1 MPWIC
6 ASSPPGARVTRCGCS
21 ASASRTSKA
30 SAATS
35 RRRAGPGA
43 GYSPAV
49 HDRRVLQVRGRGG
62 TAGPFPGSVRP
73 PSPAG
78 LRVPCH
84 RPGPQRGRRPAGR
97 GRARH
102 RGRARPDLAARTE
115 RAAGL
120 RGRRRRH
127 RALGTER
134 GHRTLA
140 ITRKGGEKAVIPL
153 APRTARAIDLAV
165 GERCEGP
172 IFTTPA
178 GQRLDRQGAGRIVR
192 RVARRAGLAKRNR
205 PAHPPP
211 RLHHLYQFRR
221 RRPAARR
228 PASGLARRPENHHP
242 LRPGPGLAG
251 PARHLHRRRLHRRS
265 RPVTA
270 PRGRTAWQRHSRQAA
285 RRRQL
290 ARARSRSATYWRGQ
304 IARRGLDLYSA
315 RSLAAGGAQSTYRMF
330 WNPRAAHSGRGRRA
344 SARAAGCGW

>member
-1 MPWIC
+1 MRLFGVRRADIESFGRDLEAPGGPGRRLLAGC
-6 ASSPPGARVTRCGCS
+6 ARSPGSTSTR
-21 ASASRTSKA
+21 
-30 SAATS
+30 S
-35 RRRAGPGA
+35 RRNCWAILRPCTSAVPGWTT
-43 GYSPAV
+43 SPMPPAW
-49 HDRRVLQVRGRGG
+49 
-62 TAGPFPGSVRP
+62 TATRSAPCWSRQGSAPRP
-73 PSPAG
+73 SS
-78 LRVPCH
+78 
-84 RPGPQRGRRPAGR
+84 
-97 GRARH
+97 
-102 RGRARPDLAARTE
+102 PDLAARTE

-178 GQRLDRQGAGRIVR
+178 GQRLDRHGAGRIVR

-228 PASGLARRPENHHP
+228 PASGLAPRPENHDP

-251 PARHLHRRRLHRRS
+251 PPRHLHRRRLHRRS

-304 IARRGLDLYSA
+304 IARRGLVMY
-315 RSLAAGGAQSTYRMF
+315 
-330 WNPRAAHSGRGRRA
+330 
-344 SARAAGCGW
+344 

>member
-35 RRRAGPGA
+35 RRRAGPGD

-62 TAGPFPGSVRP
+62 TAGPFPRQCTSAVPGWTTSPMPPAWTATRSAPCWSRQGSAPRP
-73 PSPAG
+73 SS
-78 LRVPCH
+78 
-84 RPGPQRGRRPAGR
+84 
-97 GRARH
+97 
-102 RGRARPDLAARTE
+102 PDLAARTE

-178 GQRLDRQGAGRIVR
+178 GQRLDRHGAGRIVR

-228 PASGLARRPENHHP
+228 PASGLAPRPENHDP

-251 PARHLHRRRLHRRS
+251 PPRHLHRRRLHRRS

-304 IARRGLDLYSA
+304 IARRGLVMY
-315 RSLAAGGAQSTYRMF
+315 
-330 WNPRAAHSGRGRRA
+330 
-344 SARAAGCGW
+344 